1 MTQPQDDKTLEEY
14 LHRDSAVSQHYRN
27 LDADVVPPAL
37 DSAVLAQASEALRAS
52 QTRKKSAWTRWSAP
66 LALAATVVLG
76 VAIVLEI
83 GVDERVAVPS
93 AQVEMTAA
101 EAPASDA
108 TTATAIEEV
117 TEQPRLFSEDPK
129 LDAPAAA
136 PAAPPAAP
144 RQARERTESAV
155 RNEAKREA
163 MINESAAE
171 KPSELLAQD
180 AAPPPATPVSSSRNE
195 QVTVTSARS
204 PELEKRASEARRDQT
219 ITASASAP
227 PARAVNQMETSA
239 PLDAVAGAVTN
250 PQQAAPAAPRLQP
263 EPWLEQIRTL
273 RREGKV
279 LQADEQWQQFVAAY
293 PAFSVERD
301 DLARPK
307 P

>member
-14 LHRDSAVSQHYRN
+14 LHRDSAVSQHYRK
-27 LDADVVPPAL
+27 LDVDVVPPAL

-52 QTRKKSAWTRWSAP
+52 HTKKKPAWTRWSAP

-83 GVDERVAVPS
+83 GVDERVAAPS

-108 TTATAIEEV
+108 TAATAIEEV
-117 TEQPRLFSEDPK
+117 TEQPRMFSEDPK

-136 PAAPPAAP
+136 PAAP

-155 RNEAKREA
+155 GNEAKREA
-163 MINESAAE
+163 MINENAAE
-171 KPSELLAQD
+171 KPSEPLAQD
-180 AAPPPATPVSSSRNE
+180 VAPPPATPVASSRD
-195 QVTVTSARS
+195 QQFSVTSARPAES
-204 PELEKRASEARRDQT
+204 EKRANEARRDQP

-279 LQADEQWQQFVAAY
+279 LEADEQWQQFVASY